1 MTEKD
6 AALARLYKRLR
17 EAIESERLEKGDDN
31 YHSLVK
37 TGYNIAIDN
46 VLEILDTSDDETW
59 YEEEL

>member
-6 AALARLYKRLR
+6 AALQRLYKRLYEAIDAKR
-17 EAIESERLEKGDDN
+17 IPWSAQSTRRAGYNEAIED
-31 YHSLVK
+31 
-37 TGYNIAIDN
+37 

>member
-1 MTEKD
+1 MSEKD
-6 AALARLYKRLR
+6 AALQRLYTRLR
-17 EAIESERLEKGDDN
+17 EAIESERLEKGDD